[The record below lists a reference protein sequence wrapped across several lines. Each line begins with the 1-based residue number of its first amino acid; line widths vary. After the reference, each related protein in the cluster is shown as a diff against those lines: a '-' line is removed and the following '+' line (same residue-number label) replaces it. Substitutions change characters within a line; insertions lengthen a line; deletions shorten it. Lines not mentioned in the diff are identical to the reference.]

1 MKAVGLYK
9 HLPIEDPQS
18 LINLDI
24 QQPEHPTGRDLLV
37 AIKAISINPLD
48 TKVRRGSIPPT
59 KNEKLPRI
67 LGWDAAGEVI
77 AAGSDCTLFEKGDA
91 VYYAGSISRPGTNC
105 EFHLVDERIVGR
117 KPKSLSFEEAAA
129 LPLTTIT
136 AWESLYDR
144 LSLYSDTIRRKT
156 VLPAISPSN
165 VSDKNKSHSPSSI
178 LIIGGAGGVGS
189 IVIQLVKNLINH
201 LPSSSSLF
209 SGMNVIV
216 TASRN
221 ESVEWC
227 KKMGA
232 DFVINHHK
240 DLRSQIKELVGVEYI
255 DYILC
260 LNDTDGHFDIMKQ
273 LVAPQGKICS
283 IVETK
288 APVDL
293 GGILR
298 QKSATFV
305 WEVMFTRSLFQTPD
319 MIAQHHLL
327 NTVADLIDNKKIK
340 TTLTDLLSPINAENL
355 RKVHKKMESGTTI
368 GKIVLSGF

>member
-18 LINLDI
+18 LVDLDI
-24 QQPEHPTGRDLLV
+24 QLTQHPTGHDLLV
-37 AIKAISINPLD
+37 SIKAVSVNPLD
-48 TKVRRGSIPPT
+48 TKVRRGTITPT
-59 KNEKLPRI
+59 ENENMPRI

-77 AAGSDCTLFEKGDA
+77 AVGSDCTLFEKGDA

-129 LPLTTIT
+129 MPLTTIT
-136 AWESLYDR
+136 AWEALYDR

-156 VLPAISPSN
+156 ALSEISTSDN
-165 VSDKNKSHSPSSI
+165 GDKNKRHAPLAI

-189 IVIQLVKNLINH
+189 IAIQLAKNLVNQS
-201 LPSSSSLF
+201 PSF
-209 SGMNVIV
+209 SGINVIA
-216 TASRN
+216 TASRS

-232 DFVINHHK
+232 DYVINHHK
-240 DLRSQIKELVGVEYI
+240 DLKSRFKELGIEYT

-260 LNDTDGHFDIMKQ
+260 LNNTDGHFDSMKQ
-273 LVAPQGKICS
+273 LIAPQGKICS
-283 IVETK
+283 IVEST
-288 APVDL
+288 APVDI

-305 WEVMFTRSLFQTPD
+305 WEVMFTRSLFQTYD
-319 MIAQHHLL
+319 MIEQHRLL
-327 NTVADLIDNKKIK
+327 NTVADLIDSKKIK
-340 TTLTDLLSPINAENL
+340 STITDLLSPINAENL
-355 RKVHKKMESGTTI
+355 RKAHKKLESGSNI
-368 GKIVLSGF
+368 GKIVISGF

>member
-18 LINLDI
+18 LVDSDI
-24 QQPEHPTGRDLLV
+24 QHPKHPKGHDLLV
-37 AIKAISINPLD
+37 AIKAISVNPLD
-48 TKVRRGSIPPT
+48 TKVRRGTITPT
-59 KNEKLPRI
+59 KNENLPRI

-77 AAGSDCTLFEKGDA
+77 GVGSDCTLFEKGDT

-129 LPLTTIT
+129 MPLTTIT
-136 AWESLYDR
+136 AWEALYDR
-144 LSLYSDTIRRKT
+144 LSLYSDTIRKT
-156 VLPAISPSN
+156 ALPEISTSN
-165 VSDKNKSHSPSSI
+165 DIDKKKRHSPSSI

-189 IVIQLVKNLINH
+189 IAIQLAKNLVNQ
-201 LPSSSSLF
+201 SSSSSF
-209 SGMNVIV
+209 SGINVIA
-216 TASRN
+216 TASRS

-232 DFVINHHK
+232 DYVINHHK
-240 DLRSQIKELVGVEYI
+240 DLRSQIKELGIDYA

-260 LNDTDGHFDIMKQ
+260 LNDTDGHFDSMKQ
-273 LVAPQGKICS
+273 LIAPQGKICS

-288 APVDL
+288 GPVDI

-305 WEVMFTRSLFQTPD
+305 WELMFTRSLFKTYD
-319 MIAQHHLL
+319 MIEQRHLL
-327 NTVADLIDNKKIK
+327 NTVADLIDSKKVK
-340 TTLTDLLSPINAENL
+340 TTLTDLFAPINAENL
-355 RKVHKKMESGTTI
+355 RKAHKKLESGSTI
-368 GKIVLSGF
+368 GKIVISGF